1 MKLQPDRF
9 DAPAI
14 NAYGPG
20 WLAVNGQRYASSL
33 IVNANG
39 RIEPW
44 PWHQFGSLCAESF
57 TALSAQ
63 DAEIVLF
70 GSGLR
75 LRFPQPV
82 WLQALVA
89 RRIGVETMDSPAAC
103 RTYNILA
110 SEGRRVVAAILL
122 ETDGNPSEKG

>member
-20 WLAVNGQRYASSL
+20 WLAVNGSRHTASV

-44 PWHQFGSLCAESF
+44 PWHRFGSLCADSF
-57 TALSAQ
+57 AALTSH

-70 GSGLR
+70 GSGER
-75 LRFPQPV
+75 LRFPHPA
-82 WLQALVA
+82 WLQALYSQ
-89 RRIGVETMDSPAAC
+89 RIGVETMDSAAAC

-122 ETDGNPSEKG
+122 ETDEKPSEKE